1 MGIFLTLKKIP
12 WVTKKEYLIIISN
25 IINQKSNEKNIS
37 IWGLLVDP
45 ITNSPNFRQYVDSCM
60 ADREKN

>member
-25 IINQKSNEKNIS
+25 IINQKSNKKKENINLGIVS
-37 IWGLLVDP
+37 WSNTKFSNLTSSELYD
-45 ITNSPNFRQYVDSCM
+45 RQ
-60 ADREKN
+60 